1 MSNENNNTKDNQ
13 ITERYIIERKYTNE
27 ITPIQAILPLVV
39 EELQRKRNQYIKEK
53 AKWNINRTFENTRI
67 IK

>member
-53 AKWNINRTFENTRI
+53 AK
-67 IK
+67 